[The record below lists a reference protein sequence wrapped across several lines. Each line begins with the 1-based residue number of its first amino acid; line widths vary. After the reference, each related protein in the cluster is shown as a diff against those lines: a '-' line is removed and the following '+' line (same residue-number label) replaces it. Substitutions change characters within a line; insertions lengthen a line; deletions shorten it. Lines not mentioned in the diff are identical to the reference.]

1 MGTNISRSNLVVTAN
16 FSIPANLVAE
26 QFGIFGST
34 SEEEIYRILRGYLS
48 ISGGGL
54 LILQSDPVIRNAVI
68 EYNRAGK

>member
-1 MGTNISRSNLVVTAN
+1 
-16 FSIPANLVAE
+16 VAE